1 MTATAISP
9 TPPTTRTRPA
19 ANGWLRF
26 AFRRGGQF
34 LVSIAILITVAFLM
48 LQMIPGDPARQSLSP
63 TASPEQIAE
72 RTQELGLDQ
81 PLATQYLAFWKG
93 LLTGDPG
100 QSISLRMPV
109 EDVIA
114 SRLPATVELALLTVL
129 VVLAVAI
136 PVGLL
141 AAALTKGGR
150 RRGLELTFN
159 STSGLVASAPEF
171 LIGVGLVYLFA
182 VNVPWMPVA
191 GRSGPASYVLPVA
204 ALSIG
209 AIAALS
215 RIVRAEAMDVL
226 SSDFMRTAAG
236 KRMPVLRKYLRHA
249 LPNLMTSTMTNAGLF
264 LGSLIAGT
272 VLVESIFAW
281 PGLGMTL
288 VQSIRAKDFPLAQAL
303 VVVYGAIVLIINLAV
318 DVLLAVLDPRST
330 IKDS

>member
-1 MTATAISP
+1 MIDTLTQPAV
-9 TPPTTRTRPA
+9 RPDRA
-19 ANGWLRF
+19 RPLPAWLRF
-26 AFRRGGQF
+26 AVRRGTQF
-34 LVSIAILITVAFLM
+34 LVSIVILVTVAFLM
-48 LQMIPGDPARQSLSP
+48 LHLIPGDPARQSLSP
-63 TASPEQIAE
+63 TASPAQVAE
-72 RTQELGLDQ
+72 RTHELGLDQ
-81 PLATQYLAFWKG
+81 PLAAQYLAFWQG

-100 QSISLRMPV
+100 NSISLRMPV
-109 EDVIA
+109 EEVIA
-114 SRLPATVELALLTVL
+114 SRLPATAELALLTVL
-129 VVLAVAI
+129 VVLATAI

-159 STSGLVASAPEF
+159 SASGLIASAPEF
-171 LIGVGLVYLFA
+171 LIGVGLVYAFA
-182 VNVPWMPVA
+182 VSVPWMPVA
-191 GRSGPASYVLPVA
+191 GRNGPASYVLPVA

-215 RIVRAEAMDVL
+215 RIVRAEALDVL
-226 SSDFMRTAAG
+226 SSDYMRTATG

-303 VVVYGAIVLIINLAV
+303 VVVYGAIVLLINLTV
-318 DVLLAVLDPRST
+318 DVLLAILDPRST